1 MQYDLDINDIDSVQ
15 FVNHYMP
22 LEQDMHILT
31 DDEFDN
37 KLEELLDF
45 VFGPEPFK
53 FIVFFYESGKELIYN
68 TSAEAY
74 DVAIDLCK
82 NLNLLIK
89 IGWQQRPYSK
99 EVVIAIVQKYSFC

>member
-22 LEQDMHILT
+22 LETDMQILT

-45 VFGPEPFK
+45 VFGPEPIIQTMFGIQWIFK
-53 FIVFFYESGKELIYN
+53 LNKHYN
-68 TSAEAY
+68 
-74 DVAIDLCK
+74 AIETKMLNRNQALC
-82 NLNLLIK
+82 
-89 IGWQQRPYSK
+89 
-99 EVVIAIVQKYSFC
+99 